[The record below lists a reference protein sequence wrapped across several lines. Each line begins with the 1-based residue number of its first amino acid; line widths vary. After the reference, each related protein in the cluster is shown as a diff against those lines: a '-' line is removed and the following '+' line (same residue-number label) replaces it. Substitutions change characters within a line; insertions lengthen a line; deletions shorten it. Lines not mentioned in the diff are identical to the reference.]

1 VIPKIQDDLLGDST
15 NPFQSL
21 IFAYFKTFNWW
32 ISITQTGTMIPGMG
46 HVNPRQVKQAMKR
59 LGIKTEDIENVEEVI
74 IRTRSKEYVF
84 KDAAVTMMEMQGQ
97 KTFQVVGEPQ
107 VSDIS
112 DRPAKPEESRIPE
125 EDVKLVR
132 DQTGCSEERA
142 IKALK
147 ECGGQP
153 AEAILKIMSS

>member
-1 VIPKIQDDLLGDST
+1 
-15 NPFQSL
+15 
-21 IFAYFKTFNWW
+21 
-32 ISITQTGTMIPGMG
+32 MG

-107 VSDIS
+107 IS
-112 DRPAKPEESRIPE
+112 EISERPSKPEETKVPE
-125 EDVKLVR
+125 EDVKLVMS
-132 DQTGCSEERA
+132 QTGCTEERA
-142 IKALK
+142 IKVLK